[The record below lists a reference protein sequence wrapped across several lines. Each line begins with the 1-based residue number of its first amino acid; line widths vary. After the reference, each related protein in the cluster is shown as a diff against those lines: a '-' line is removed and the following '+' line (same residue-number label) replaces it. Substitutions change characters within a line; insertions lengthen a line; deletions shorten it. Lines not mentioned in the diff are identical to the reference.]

1 MSFKILQSRY
11 SGNIPTPI
19 SLFVLAISFGF
30 FGFTQDAEAL
40 TSLDDISSGLTQPS
54 FTQPIVGP
62 SNQIEPS
69 HWSYKLLQK
78 LWQQAE
84 LSNKNPDVHLDGNAP
99 ISRTEMA
106 VALTDVSN
114 TIQPELIQKALSER
128 EQAQFDILKE
138 EFQSEMNVLK
148 ARITSLETRVDHLAD
163 RVDRKFLA
171 DAQGKD
177 EKKYPN
183 IQLSGLFQAWE
194 SATLDNDLSDRNFR
208 LLRVNPGIKGDIS
221 KNWKY
226 FTNFNLTRSSDLLL
240 DGYVDYT
247 GLKNHVLRIGQFRSG
262 LTYDGA
268 LRGPGKTPFTDLSQ
282 IGLLGFS
289 RERGAAVMGSFKNLV
304 DYQMGVYNG
313 NGDNRLDD
321 NNALSFGGR
330 VTVRPLAAFI
340 KDEKKW
346 GKLELGGSFL
356 EGGTG
361 DAHKRMTRDRKGFEA
376 RYIHPKFEV
385 GGEYLNF
392 TNPNKTNGYG
402 YYLEGVYKLNKKWQL
417 VSRYDFLNP
426 DKLAKHTGRAQLS
439 AGINYLIPDSNI
451 RLSLHYMHFRDQAFV
466 NYGQA
471 IRFMTQYQF

>member
-1 MSFKILQSRY
+1 M
-11 SGNIPTPI
+11 
-19 SLFVLAISFGF
+19 
-30 FGFTQDAEAL
+30 
-40 TSLDDISSGLTQPS
+40 
-54 FTQPIVGP
+54 
-62 SNQIEPS
+62 
-69 HWSYKLLQK
+69 QK
-78 LWQQAE
+78 VWQQAN
-84 LSNKNPDVHLDGNAP
+84 LSDKNPDVHLDGNAP

-106 VALTDVSN
+106 VALTDVQNSV
-114 TIQPELIQKALSER
+114 QPELIQKALSER

-148 ARITSLETRVDHLAD
+148 ARISTLETRVDHLAD
-163 RVDRKFLA
+163 RVDSKFLA

-194 SATLDNDLSDRNFR
+194 TATLDNDLSDRNFR

-226 FTNFNLTRSSDLLL
+226 FTNFNLTRSTDILL
-240 DGYVDYT
+240 DAYVDYT
-247 GLKNHVLRIGQFRSG
+247 GIKNHVLRIGQFRSG

-268 LRGPGKTPFTDLSQ
+268 VRGPGKTYFTDMSQ
-282 IGLLGFS
+282 IGLLGFD

-313 NGDNRLDD
+313 NGSNKLDD

-330 VTVRPLAAFI
+330 VTARPLSAFI
-340 KDEKKW
+340 KNEKKW

-361 DAHKRMTRDRKGFEA
+361 NAHQRIVRDRKGLEA

-385 GGEYLNF
+385 GAEYLNF
-392 TNPNKTNGYG
+392 TNTNQTDGYG
-402 YYLEGVYKLNKKWQL
+402 WYLEGIYKLNKKWQL
-417 VSRYDFLNP
+417 VSRYDFMDPTRETKNNS
-426 DKLAKHTGRAQLS
+426 RAQLS
-439 AGINYLIPDSNI
+439 AGINYLIPESNI
-451 RLSLHYMHFRDQAFV
+451 RLSLHYMHFRDQTFA

-471 IRFMTQYQF
+471 VRFMTQYQF